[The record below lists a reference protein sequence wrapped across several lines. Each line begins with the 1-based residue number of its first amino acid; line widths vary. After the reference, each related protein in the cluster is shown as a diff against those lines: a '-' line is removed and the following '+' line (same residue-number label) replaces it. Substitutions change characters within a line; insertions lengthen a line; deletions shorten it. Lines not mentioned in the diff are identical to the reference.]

1 MKTFKPFLAF
11 IALGLLAGCQ
21 STTET
26 GVSMARFESPEINS
40 DPFHFRATVG
50 TDTSKIIAKDT
61 SESTSTSTAITT
73 SMSMTLGYSTE
84 LTVGAGIGGD
94 HDYEKY
100 AIKHQFYGSPLESA
114 VEKNFSMA
122 VSLGYIR
129 SEDAGYG
136 TLLAGNYDDDTYDW
150 DLSHDT
156 YDIALISGY
165 RLSSKAL
172 LYGSIFYQKGT
183 IDVDYTQMY
192 YRTEEGDVFLSGAC
206 SDTPEQCLDFSADYD
221 GHNAGVSIALEYAFT
236 HWFAITGEAVY
247 KSMNWFDRSE
257 SETAANVNF
266 EFRF

>member
-1 MKTFKPFLAF
+1 VKTFKPFLAF

-84 LTVGAGIGGD
+84 FTVGAGIGGD

-136 TLLAGNYDDDTYDW
+136 PLLAG
-150 DLSHDT
+150 
-156 YDIALISGY
+156 IMM
-165 RLSSKAL
+165 
-172 LYGSIFYQKGT
+172 T
-183 IDVDYTQMY
+183 IPMIGI
-192 YRTEEGDVFLSGAC
+192 YRTILMILHSFQ
-206 SDTPEQCLDFSADYD
+206 DTA
-221 GHNAGVSIALEYAFT
+221 
-236 HWFAITGEAVY
+236 
-247 KSMNWFDRSE
+247 
-257 SETAANVNF
+257 
-266 EFRF
+266 